1 MPAILASLILIML
14 QSGYGQTGQT
24 PDGISV
30 AAGQRVPVNPTQA
43 KYAAAI
49 FAPHTM
55 PFEEVLAAISS
66 SGLTAAH
73 LAAAGLGWAGRFQP
87 PEWWDYSVPYTLWM
101 FEVVES
107 AANLEATLAR
117 LTRAA
122 AEIKTNSSSRVGL
135 TFRLVYQGPSPAE
148 NDAARRA
155 AWPELAKQLRQKAE
169 GLAAAAGTSLEP
181 VAWISTAI
189 VSRAGSL
196 SESALWNRDSSILL
210 NQDTWLSLRYGPA
223 LPLESGISVN
233 VVREEP
239 ATSHILLGLTLT
251 TPEDVTLTNALQILQ
266 PLGIGLGDL
275 VSSGYPFGGFGPPE
289 KSVNFSFQ
297 RTIPLREH
305 GPVITAMEKFSK
317 DLAKPMVL
325 SFGVSGL
332 TMPAAEFEARRQVV
346 WGEMLQEAR
355 AEAQALARALGV
367 QAGGVLS
374 VAESANTYG
383 WGGASPMPHHSLTA
397 RFAIRR

>member
-1 MPAILASLILIML
+1 MPAILASLFLIML
-14 QSGYGQTGQT
+14 QAGYGQTGQT

-43 KYAAAI
+43 KYAVAA

-66 SGLTAAH
+66 SGLTAAN
-73 LAAAGLGWAGRFQP
+73 LAAAGWDGQFQP
-87 PEWWDYSVPYTLWM
+87 PEWLDNSVPSTPWI

-117 LTRAA
+117 FTRAA
-122 AEIKTNSSSRVGL
+122 AEIRTNSASKVGL
-135 TFRLVYQGPSPAE
+135 GFRLVYQGPSPAE
-148 NDAARRA
+148 NDAARQA

-169 GLAAAAGTSLEP
+169 GIAAAAGTTLDP
-181 VAWISTAI
+181 VAWIGTTVI
-189 VSRAGSL
+189 SRVGSL
-196 SESALWNRDSSILL
+196 AGNGSSPKPSPIIL
-210 NQDTWLSLRYGPA
+210 NQDAWLSVRYGPA
-223 LPLESGISVN
+223 LPIESGIGVS
-233 VVREEP
+233 VVREELV
-239 ATSHILLGLTLT
+239 TSHVRIGLSLT
-251 TPEDVTLTNALQILQ
+251 APEEVTLTNALQTLQ
-266 PLGIGLGDL
+266 PLGIELGDL
-275 VSSGYPFGGFGPPE
+275 VSSGVPRSPFGPPE
-289 KSVNFSFQ
+289 KSVSFSFE
-297 RTIPLREH
+297 RTVPLREH

-346 WGEMLQEAR
+346 WAEMLQEAR

-374 VAESANTYG
+374 VAESVNTYG
-383 WGGASPMPHHSLTA
+383 IGNAGSVRPHSLTA